1 MNGSELNDR
10 LRRLQ
15 DICQEAREIIADI
28 EEYIKA
34 NNEYSQTSVSVLELP
49 KKHFRTR
56 FLNTCS
62 CLGIRTV
69 QDLIDY
75 GRNQMRHSRN
85 LGDETLNVVSDAMQR
100 QFGIKW

>member
-1 MNGSELNDR
+1 MNGSELNDS

-15 DICQEAREIIADI
+15 DICLEAREIIGDI
-28 EEYIKA
+28 EEYVKA

-85 LGDETLNVVSDAMQR
+85 LGEETLNAVSDAMTR

>member
-15 DICQEAREIIADI
+15 DICLEAREIIGDI
-28 EEYIKA
+28 EEYVKA

-85 LGDETLNVVSDAMQR
+85 LGEETLNVVSDAMTR

>member
-15 DICQEAREIIADI
+15 DICLEAREIIADI
-28 EEYIKA
+28 EEYVKA
-34 NNEYSQTSVSVLELP
+34 NNEYSRTSVSVLELP

-62 CLGIRTV
+62 CLDIMKIFQILKELHYGKRT
-69 QDLIDY
+69 Y
-75 GRNQMRHSRN
+75 P
-85 LGDETLNVVSDAMQR
+85 ER
-100 QFGIKW
+100 QVPLHPWRCRP

>member
-15 DICQEAREIIADI
+15 DICGEAREIIADI

-75 GRNQMRHSRN
+75 GRNQMCHSRN
-85 LGDETLNVVSDAMQR
+85 LGDETLNVFSDAMQR

>member
-15 DICQEAREIIADI
+15 DICLEAREIIADI
-28 EEYIKA
+28 EEYVKA
-34 NNEYSQTSVSVLELP
+34 NNEYSRTSVSVLELP

-62 CLGIRTV
+62 CLDIKTI
-69 QDLIDY
+69 QDLIDC

-85 LGDETLNVVSDAMQR
+85 LGEETLNAVSDAMLR

>member
-1 MNGSELNDR
+1 MNGSEINDR

-15 DICQEAREIIADI
+15 DICLEARENIADI
-28 EEYIKA
+28 EEYVKA

-62 CLGIRTV
+62 CLDIKTI
-69 QDLIDY
+69 QDLIDC
-75 GRNQMRHSRN
+75 GRNQMRYSRN
-85 LGDETLNVVSDAMQR
+85 LGDETLNAVSDAMLR